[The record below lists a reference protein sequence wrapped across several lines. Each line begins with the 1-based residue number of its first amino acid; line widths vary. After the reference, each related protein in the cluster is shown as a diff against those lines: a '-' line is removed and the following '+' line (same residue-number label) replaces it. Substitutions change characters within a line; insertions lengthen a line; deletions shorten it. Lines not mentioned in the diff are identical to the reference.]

1 MSCPHVWP
9 TIEPNW
15 SKPPWR
21 IIVIHILI
29 IFFPVFLGCTSFPP
43 DLSLNNFYCDINL
56 HQVIGSC
63 LHLFCIVIPIIGSA
77 TSVNLKKTGMASRN
91 TVMKKQY
98 SSCILISFA
107 VVFGLLVFGSSYFG
121 WLDLFS
127 RDLTFIAGSS
137 STVFAVNLI
146 PLLWPTNN
154 FFNKSYSKTDNLK
167 KMKITNSVCETN
179 LNREWRAD
187 FEFDQGGRILQWENL
202 KSRLATPSRL

>member
-1 MSCPHVWP
+1 MRGPWKTGNDNKKVKLNFCWTHQGAEQCHSFQGLFQGILGTISLFRVLHRRGMSCPHVWP

-127 RDLTFIAGSS
+127 RDLTFIAGSL
-137 STVFAVNLI
+137 STVF
-146 PLLWPTNN
+146 W
-154 FFNKSYSKTDNLK
+154 S
-167 KMKITNSVCETN
+167 
-179 LNREWRAD
+179 
-187 FEFDQGGRILQWENL
+187 
-202 KSRLATPSRL
+202 